1 MTDPIFSW
9 LQSRLSPT
17 ALAQVRASGKAA
29 LPYRLHPAHDLA
41 ATASRIG
48 GIGYWPEERD
58 YPRNATGQ
66 PLALLAQFNR
76 PALAAM
82 AVKARAL
89 GKPDAASIVAD
100 TCEAVARA

>member
-9 LQSRLSPT
+9 LQSRLSPA

-48 GIGYWPEERD
+48 GIG
-58 YPRNATGQ
+58 
-66 PLALLAQFNR
+66 
-76 PALAAM
+76 
-82 AVKARAL
+82 
-89 GKPDAASIVAD
+89 
-100 TCEAVARA
+100 